1 MIYFIA
7 GILFWA
13 LIMPILDKTLEVF
26 VARISLTISEINVK
40 INRCQVEIN
49 EMMGEETNTKVI
61 GFDYNSN
68 DFDDEFEVEDE

>member
-13 LIMPILDKTLEVF
+13 LIMPIFDKMLEVF